1 MFGART
7 PSPLLKTPSRE
18 LHGSA
23 DGWWIAYQSNESG
36 RYDVYVRAFVPPS
49 DSTRAAVAAT
59 ATAGWQWQVSTEG
72 GIHPVWRRDGKQL
85 YYVNPAGTM
94 MAVPIA
100 VGTTFSPGAPA
111 VLFPTRIVG
120 GGLDAGTGRQY
131 DVDGGRF
138 LINAELP
145 GDAAPITL
153 IQNWQPG
160 N

>member
-1 MFGART
+1 V
-7 PSPLLKTPSRE
+7 
-18 LHGSA
+18 
-23 DGWWIAYQSNESG
+23 AYQSNESG
-36 RYDVYVRAFVPPS
+36 RDEVYVRPFVPPV
-49 DSTRAAVAAT
+49 DSNGAAAT
-59 ATAGWQWQVSTEG
+59 ALATVGGQWQVSTAG
-72 GIHPVWRRDGKQL
+72 GIHPAWRRDGKEL
-85 YYVNPAGTM
+85 YYLNPASTM
-94 MAVPIA
+94 MAAPIA
-100 VGTTFSPGAPA
+100 TGATLSPGAP
-111 VLFPTRIVG
+111 VPLFPTRIVG